1 MAGKGVESLSGKQL
15 QCLELVGEGYT
26 SAEIE
31 GLLGIS
37 ANTVNTHIA
46 LAVQK
51 LGAPNRMH
59 AARML
64 REHRAAIGHA
74 RPGLPENVTSQ
85 ILRLPPDE
93 AIAPDLSGQG
103 ASSDEGAGSMMSPPI
118 APALAP
124 QANRSPTDDLI
135 SVLKTAVLIIAAAAG
150 LAVIL
155 ANYRSI
161 IGAAEDIYNAMPPTS
176 ITAH

>member
-1 MAGKGVESLSGKQL
+1 MTGKGVESLSGKQL

-31 GLLGIS
+31 GMLGIS
-37 ANTVNTHIA
+37 ANTVNTHIS

-64 REHRAAIGHA
+64 REHRLAACDSG
-74 RPGLPENVTSQ
+74 PPENITSQ
-85 ILRLPPDE
+85 IFRLSPALPL
-93 AIAPDLSGQG
+93 APDREPQR
-103 ASSDEGAGSMMSPPI
+103 ASAGDD
-118 APALAP
+118 AGTEVFLAP
-124 QANRSPTDDLI
+124 DPPPAPPTSRSEIDDLI
-135 SVLKTAVLIIAAAAG
+135 PALKTVALIVAIAAAF
-150 LAVIL
+150 VFVL
-155 ANYRSI
+155 ANYPSI
-161 IGAAEDIYNAMPPTS
+161 IGGARDIYNAMPPTT

>member
-1 MAGKGVESLSGKQL
+1 MASKGVESLSGKQL

-37 ANTVNTHIA
+37 ANTINTHIS

-59 AARML
+59 AARIL
-64 REHRAAIGHA
+64 REHRLASERA
-74 RPGLPENVTSQ
+74 RDLPENMTSQ
-85 ILRLPPDE
+85 ILRLSSDRP
-93 AIAPDLSGQG
+93 IAPDLSRQG
-103 ASSDEGAGSMMSPPI
+103 ASSGDNAGPVMLSPIEPPA
-118 APALAP
+118 APRV
-124 QANRSPTDDLI
+124 NRSTTDDLI
-135 SVLKTAVLIIAAAAG
+135 AVLKIAALIIATAAG
-150 LAVIL
+150 LAIIL

-161 IGAAEDIYNAMPPTS
+161 VGAADDIYNAMPPTS